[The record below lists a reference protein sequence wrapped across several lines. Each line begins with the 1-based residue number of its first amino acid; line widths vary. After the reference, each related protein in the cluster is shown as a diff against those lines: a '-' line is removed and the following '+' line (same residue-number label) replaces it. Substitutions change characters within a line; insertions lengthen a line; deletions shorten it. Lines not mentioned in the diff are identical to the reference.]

1 MPIKNFIS
9 AIGFKPK
16 ENTSGIFIKLFSDGY
31 CIEIDFEKEIINYG
45 NKIIC
50 ESKTSQNFSQSENFV
65 VLECVNRL
73 LEKGYK
79 PENITLEKTWNAGH
93 GTSGRLDICVTRD
106 DGSEYLL
113 IECKTYGS
121 AFEKEFARMK
131 KDGGQLFTYFKFSNK
146 ADLIMLYA
154 SELNGSDIIFRNE
167 IVKIEDDYRTG
178 DVKDFFEKW
187 NKLTKDNG
195 IFENWVNPY
204 NFESKALTINDLEEI
219 KQEDSSFIFNRFL
232 EILRH
237 NVVSDKGNA
246 FNRIFTLFLCKIYD
260 EKDKEDSHKELEFQ
274 WFESPF
280 TYEGVYYEKDTHVTF
295 QIRLTDLY
303 KKGMKAF
310 LEKNVTDF
318 SETEFNNRYSFL
330 TEEQRNPILQE
341 FRKVRLEK
349 NNEFAIKDV
358 YDEQS
363 FYDNAIVVKEIV
375 ELLQGYK
382 LRYTKKQQYLSDF
395 FELLL
400 TTGLKQE
407 SGQFF
412 TPVPVAQF
420 VIKSLPIDKIIKEKL
435 HQGEKDEYLPYVID
449 YAAGS
454 GHFLTETMHEVQR
467 IIDNNEFNDIKAEV
481 KRFIKQA
488 KEYHFDWAF
497 DYVYGI
503 EKDYRLVKVGKV
515 GCYLHGDGLANV
527 IHSDGLANFEH
538 KDYKGKLA
546 VKDKNFK
553 QENKQFDI
561 IISNPPYS
569 VSAFKNAA
577 RQFYKDDD
585 FELYDKLTDNSSEI
599 ECLFIERT
607 KQLLKDGG
615 VAGIILPSSIL
626 SNTGI
631 YSKSREIILQYF
643 DIVGITE
650 LGSNTFMATGT
661 NTVTLFLRRR
671 NNYESKNLKI
681 AIEKFFTDFQDVT
694 LNTVEKPFSK
704 YVHYVWE
711 GISFDDYTSLLKK
724 ESNKKIEEHELF
736 KEYCKKNKSYSL
748 IQFLKQEIEDPK
760 NIELI
765 EKLEEKKEK
774 AEKDFWNN
782 ILENEKEKLL
792 YFIIAHPQKVVVVK
806 SGEKDA
812 EKRFLGYEFSN
823 RRGSEGIHPIQR
835 GKNIEDCTQLFDPE
849 VFDNPTKASTYIY
862 KAFAGDYDFAIDE
875 ALQNNVSRHN
885 LVDMLTFDR
894 VEFEKNI
901 SLSVKKKVKIES
913 RWELKRFDEAAQIIR
928 GVTYSKGDQTS
939 DRTDKIILTADN
951 ITLNGSLEIKKE
963 VFLNNDFEI
972 SNDKKLAKNDIFIC
986 FSSGSKEHLGKV
998 AFIEKNT
1005 EYFAGGF
1012 MGIIRVN
1019 SNNEPKYFFQLLN
1032 TILRQ
1037 TIRDVGSGSNINNL
1051 SGIINEV
1058 KIPLPPLDIQQK
1070 IVAEI
1075 EVLEAKEKR
1084 AKEEIESLK
1093 NSIDSLFIT
1102 TNTSSLKNLLIDINP
1117 SKSEAVKHSDDSNVS
1132 FLSMADVSNEGQII
1146 NLQTKKLKEVKS
1158 GFTFFQENDVLVAK
1172 ITPCT
1177 ENGKGALVPKLE
1189 NNIGFGSTEFFVLR
1203 TDQEKL
1209 LPKILFYFTQ
1219 SKDFRINAE
1228 KEMTGTSGHRRVPKS
1243 FIENYEIPITSI
1255 SEQQKIVSEI
1265 EKIEQKISALQKEID
1280 EIPKQKEAILKNY
1293 L

>member
-1 MPIKNFIS
+1 MPFKKLIQ
-9 AIGFKPK
+9 AIGFQPK
-16 ENTSGIFIKLFSDGY
+16 ENTSGIFIKKYADNY
-31 CIEIDFEKEIINYG
+31 AIEVDFEKQTFHFGGKIKVQ
-45 NKIIC
+45 NKD
-50 ESKTSQNFSQSENFV
+50 SQNITKPEDWV
-65 VLECVNRL
+65 VLECVDKL

-79 PENITLEKTWNAGH
+79 PENIQLEKVWPAGH
-93 GTSGRLDICVTRD
+93 QNSGRLDICVTRE

-113 IECKTYGS
+113 IECKTYGKE
-121 AFEKEFARMK
+121 FEKEFTRMK

-146 ADLIMLYA
+146 ADVIMLYA
-154 SELNGSDIIFRNE
+154 SEFNGKKINYKNE
-167 IVKIEDDYRTG
+167 IVKIEEDYRTG
-178 DVKDFFEKW
+178 DVKDFYDKW
-187 NKLTKDNG
+187 SKLTKDNG
-195 IFENWVNPY
+195 VFENWTNPY

-260 EKDKEDSHKELEFQ
+260 EKDKEDSDKELEFQ

-280 TYEGVYYEKDTHVTF
+280 TYEGIYYEKDTHVTF

-318 SETEFNNRYSFL
+318 SESEFNSRYSYL

-420 VIKSLPIDKIIKEKL
+420 VIKSLPIDTIIKQKL
-435 HQGEKDEYLPYVID
+435 DNGEKDEYLPYIID

-467 IIDNNEFNDIKAEV
+467 IIDNNEFPNAKAEV

-546 VKDKNFK
+546 IKDKNFEK
-553 QENKQFDI
+553 DNKQFDI
-561 IISNPPYS
+561 IVSNPPYS

-577 RQFYKDDD
+577 RQFYKEND
-585 FELYDKLTDNSSEI
+585 FELYDRLTDNSSEI

-671 NNYESKNLKI
+671 NNYESINLKI
-681 AIEKFFTDFQDVT
+681 AVVKFFTNHQDVT
-694 LNTVEKPFSK
+694 LNGIEKPVIK
-704 YVHYVWE
+704 YINHVWE
-711 GISFDDYTSLLKK
+711 GISFDDYISLLKK
-724 ESNKKIEEHELF
+724 EPNKKITEHEIY
-736 KEYCKKNKSYSL
+736 KEYQKK
-748 IQFLKQEIEDPK
+748 LKAK
-760 NIELI
+760 NDKEFWTLLI
-765 EKLEEKKEK
+765 ERETDKLY
-774 AEKDFWNN
+774 
-782 ILENEKEKLL
+782 
-792 YFIIAHPQKVVVVK
+792 YFIIAYPQKVVLVK

-823 RRGSEGIHPIQR
+823 RRGSEGIHPMQR
-835 GKNIEDCTQLFDPE
+835 GKNIEDCTQLFDAE
-849 VFDNPTKASTYIY
+849 VFDNPAKASTYIY
-862 KAFAGDYDFAIDE
+862 KAFAGDYDFEIDE
-875 ALQNNVSRHN
+875 AMQNNVSRHN
-885 LVDMLTFDR
+885 LVDMMTFDR

-913 RWELKRFDEAAQIIR
+913 KWE
-928 GVTYSKGDQTS
+928 S
-939 DRTDKIILTADN
+939 
-951 ITLNGSLEIKKE
+951 
-963 VFLNNDFEI
+963 
-972 SNDKKLAKNDIFIC
+972 KKLGEVCEI
-986 FSSGSKEHLGKV
+986 
-998 AFIEKNT
+998 
-1005 EYFAGGF
+1005 FAGGDVPKDRF
-1012 MGIIRVN
+1012 SKNENQEYNIPIYSNGIEKDGLYGYTDKPRVVEQCITISARGTIGFTKQRLIPFYPIVRLLVLIPN
-1019 SNNEPKYFFQLLN
+1019 KNLALVKFLELISNEIEFEQYAVGTPQL
-1032 TILRQ
+1032 TVPQ
-1037 TIRDVGSGSNINNL
+1037 VSQY
-1051 SGIINEV
+1051 
-1058 KIPLPPLDIQQK
+1058 KIPLPPIDIQQK
-1070 IVAEI
+1070 IVSEI
-1075 EVLEAKEKR
+1075 EVLEAKEKK
-1084 AKEEIESLK
+1084 AKEEVEKQKEMIKNVISKTSGNLTSLSNITSK
-1093 NSIDSLFIT
+1093 IGSGATPLGGEGSYKQSGISLIRSQNIYDNEFFEKGLAFID
-1102 TNTSSLKNLLIDINP
+1102 DIQA
-1117 SKSEAVKHSDDSNVS
+1117 E
-1132 FLSMADVSNEGQII
+1132 
-1146 NLQTKKLKEVKS
+1146 KLKGVTVEK
-1158 GFTFFQENDVLVAK
+1158 NDILFN
-1172 ITPCT
+1172 ITGASICRCCIVPEIYLPARVNQHVSIIRAT
-1177 ENGKGALVPKLE
+1177 EKA
-1189 NNIGFGSTEFFVLR
+1189 
-1203 TDQEKL
+1203 
-1209 LPKILFYFTQ
+1209 LPKYVQTILVSEIYKNQLLEIGDGATSREAITKQ
-1219 SKDFRINAE
+1219 QLEDF
-1228 KEMTGTSGHRRVPKS
+1228 K
-1243 FIENYEIPITSI
+1243 IPLPPL

-1265 EKIEQKISALQKEID
+1265 EKIEAKINDLETEIA
-1280 EIPKQKEAILKNY
+1280 EIPKQKEAVLKKY

>member
-1 MPIKNFIS
+1 MKTEHRDFSTWLKIL
-9 AIGFKPK
+9 GFKPK
-16 ENTSGIFIKLFSDGY
+16 ENTKDIFIKQYPDAYVIS
-31 CIEIDFEKEIINYG
+31 IDLGKEMIHYG
-45 NKIIC
+45 DKILC
-50 ESKTSQNFSQSENFV
+50 ESKTTQNFSQAENFV

-79 PENITLEKTWNAGH
+79 PENIVLEKTWGAGH
-93 GTSGRLDICVTRD
+93 GTSGRLDICVTRE

-113 IECKTYGS
+113 IECKTHGKE
-121 AFEKEFARMK
+121 FEKEFTRMK

-146 ADLIMLYA
+146 ADIIMLYS
-154 SELNGSDIIFRNE
+154 SELKGKEIVYRNE

-178 DVKDFFEKW
+178 DVKDFYEKW

-195 IFENWVNPY
+195 VFDKWVNPY

-260 EKDKEDSHKELEFQ
+260 EKDKEDTDKELEFQ

-280 TYEGVYYEKDTHVTF
+280 TYEGVLYEKDTHVTF

-310 LEKNVTDF
+310 LEKNVTDL
-318 SETEFNNRYSFL
+318 SENEFNSKYSFL
-330 TEEQRNPILQE
+330 TENQREPILNE
-341 FRKVRLEK
+341 FRKIRLEK
-349 NNEFAIKDV
+349 YNDFAIKDV
-358 YDEQS
+358 YDHDS
-363 FYDNAIVVKEIV
+363 FIENAIVVKEIV

-420 VIKSLPIDKIIKEKL
+420 VIKSLPIDNIIKEKL
-435 HQGEKDEYLPYVID
+435 QNGEKGEYLPYVID

-467 IIDNNEFNDIKAEV
+467 IIDNNEFPDVKAEV

-488 KEYHFDWAF
+488 KEFHFDWAF

-527 IHSDGLANFEH
+527 IHSDGLANFKH
-538 KDYKGKLA
+538 KDYKGKLSI
-546 VKDKNFK
+546 VDKNFER
-553 QENKQFDI
+553 ENKQFDI
-561 IISNPPYS
+561 IVSNPPYS
-569 VSAFKNAA
+569 VSAFKNTA
-577 RQFYKDDD
+577 RSFYKNGD

-671 NNYESKNLKI
+671 NNYESRNLKI
-681 AIEKFFTDFQDVT
+681 GVEKVFTDFQDVT
-694 LNTVEKPFSK
+694 LNGVEKPMNK
-704 YVHYVWE
+704 YVNHVWGSITFE
-711 GISFDDYTSLLKK
+711 DYITLLKK
-724 ESNKKIEEHELF
+724 MPNKAIEDCEMYQEYRKKIKAKND
-736 KEYCKKNKSYSL
+736 KEFWHWL
-748 IQFLKQEIEDPK
+748 LEREAD
-760 NIELI
+760 
-765 EKLEEKKEK
+765 KLY
-774 AEKDFWNN
+774 
-782 ILENEKEKLL
+782 
-792 YFIIAHPQKVVVVK
+792 YFIIAYPQKVVLIK

-823 RRGSEGIHPIQR
+823 RRGSEGIHPLQR

-849 VFDNPTKASTYIY
+849 VFDNPEKASTYIY

-875 ALQNNVSRHN
+875 AMQNNVSRHN

-913 RWELKRFDEAAQIIR
+913 KWEVVKLSDVSQIDWGNTNLTKSIFKENGQYDVYSATGLDGKTDFYEQEGEA
-928 GVTYSKGDQTS
+928 
-939 DRTDKIILTADN
+939 IILSAIGARCGKCFYAKDKWTA
-951 ITLNGSLEIKKE
+951 I
-963 VFLNNDFEI
+963 
-972 SNDKKLAKNDIFIC
+972 
-986 FSSGSKEHLGKV
+986 
-998 AFIEKNT
+998 KNT
-1005 EYFAGGF
+1005 IVIKNKANILLKFLFEY
-1012 MGIIRVN
+1012 I
-1019 SNNEPKYFFQLLN
+1019 NNESYWIK
-1032 TILRQ
+1032 
-1037 TIRDVGSGSNINNL
+1037 SGTAQPFITMGNAY
-1051 SGIINEV
+1051 EQ

-1070 IVAEI
+1070 IVSEI
-1075 EVLEAKEKR
+1075 EVLEAKEKKAR
-1084 AKEEIESLK
+1084 EEVE
-1093 NSIDSLFIT
+1093 
-1102 TNTSSLKNLLIDINP
+1102 
-1117 SKSEAVKHSDDSNVS
+1117 
-1132 FLSMADVSNEGQII
+1132 
-1146 NLQTKKLKEVKS
+1146 KLKEILETTFKNTVFNKFTKIKIGQFAQTSSGGTPLRTKS
-1158 GFTFFQENDVLVAK
+1158 EYYENPTIPWLNSGEVRQGNIYKAENFISEIALNETSAKLFPVNSVLVAMY
-1172 ITPCT
+1172 
-1177 ENGKGALVPKLE
+1177 GATGGQVGILRFE
-1189 NNIGFGSTEFFVLR
+1189 STTNQAICGIFPNEKYLPEFLYYHLKFQYDDLLNAR
-1203 TDQEKL
+1203 TGVARDNLSQEKIKNFEIF
-1209 LPKILFYFTQ
+1209 LPPL
-1219 SKDFRINAE
+1219 
-1228 KEMTGTSGHRRVPKS
+1228 
-1243 FIENYEIPITSI
+1243 

-1265 EKIEQKISALQKEID
+1265 EKIEEKIKILETEIA
-1280 EIPKQKEAILKNY
+1280 EMPKQKEAVLQAY